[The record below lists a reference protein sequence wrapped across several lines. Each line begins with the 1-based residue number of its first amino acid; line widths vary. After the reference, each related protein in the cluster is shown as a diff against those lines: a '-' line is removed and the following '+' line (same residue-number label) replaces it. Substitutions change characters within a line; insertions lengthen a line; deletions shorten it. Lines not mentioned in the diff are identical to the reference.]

1 MTNTS
6 APDGEP
12 DMVVLPF
19 LVHTDTTDTIS
30 TKLIV
35 DKGFYHS
42 TILNFAT
49 SLKHDSYNV
58 RNVISINGMPL
69 NSLSFLHF
77 SPILKVLGILF

>member
-12 DMVVLPF
+12 DMVVLPL
-19 LVHTDTTDTIS
+19 LVHTDTIS

-42 TILNFAT
+42 TIQNFAT
-49 SLKHDSYNV
+49 YLKHDTYAI
-58 RNVISINGMPL
+58 ISINGVPL
-69 NSLSFLHF
+69 NSF
-77 SPILKVLGILF
+77 SIYLVIRNSVFDSAV

>member
-12 DMVVLPF
+12 DMVVLPL
-19 LVHTDTTDTIS
+19 LVHTDTIS

-42 TILNFAT
+42 TILNFTAY
-49 SLKHDSYNV
+49 LK
-58 RNVISINGMPL
+58 
-69 NSLSFLHF
+69 
-77 SPILKVLGILF
+77 